1 MKNSV
6 IKIKAPKLT
15 HRIKYEEILFFL
27 VLIVGVGLSIIQFIY
42 NRNIFYDEAYVSY
55 RLVTRDFSE
64 LMKTS
69 GDLVLPMLFL
79 TIQKLLTLIIP
90 YTELALKIFPFA
102 SYFAA
107 LYFFIKL
114 VKSIGLK
121 QWVVV
126 AAVAFFVF
134 NLTTIRYATEIKQYM
149 TDVFVASALFFYTLK
164 DYVDFKKKALI
175 LSIGGVIA
183 IFLSHIAVIVLAT
196 SATILLDRTHQEF
209 KNLKYLLIIFAVWL
223 SSFAIN
229 YFVFLNNAI
238 AYDPAVKD
246 WFMKQ
251 CFMPVDIFSEAF
263 SSFFVLQY
271 NEIFKSYFKFGEVGF
286 FVLPVL
292 IILGVINLLI
302 KRKYDLLLLFF
313 VPLFIHLTI
322 SAMQLYPIANRLIL
336 YMMPGFIIMI
346 VSGLQFISELFKV
359 QRHSISEIALMTIF
373 PVFLLLSFPRSN
385 YPFKINNIKESM
397 RYIGQNQ
404 VEGDTVILYWRV
416 TDIYRFYHATE
427 SDLAPLPYIFINH
440 SYTKNVTGYNKKLKN
455 QKGRKWLLH
464 TNLTPN
470 EHKDLKRQLKTMGA
484 KILDEHVTWG
494 SSAYLV
500 QFDDIYKIRPKT
512 KRDALQ

>member
-6 IKIKAPKLT
+6 FKIKAPKLT
-15 HRIKYEEILFFL
+15 LRIKYEEILFFL
-27 VLIVGVGLSIIQFIY
+27 VLIVGVILSVIQFIY
-42 NRNIFYDEAYVSY
+42 NRNVFYDEAYVSY
-55 RLVTRDFSE
+55 RLITRNFSE

-79 TIQKLLTLIIP
+79 TIQKVLTLIIP

-126 AAVAFFVF
+126 AALAIFVF
-134 NLTTIRYATEIKQYM
+134 NLMTIRYATEMKQYM
-149 TDVFVASALFFYTLK
+149 TDVFVATALFFYTFK
-164 DYVDFKKKALI
+164 EYPDFKKKALI
-175 LSIGGVIA
+175 LSIAGVIA
-183 IFLSHIAVIVLAT
+183 IFLSHIAVIILAT
-196 SATILLDRTHQEF
+196 SGTILLYQTYRD
-209 KNLKYLLIIFAVWL
+209 KMVNLKILLMMFTVWL

-229 YFVFLNNAI
+229 YFVFLKNAI
-238 AYDPAVKD
+238 AYDPAVKH
-246 WFMKQ
+246 WLMKQ

-292 IILGVINLLI
+292 IILGVVSLLI

-322 SAMQLYPIANRLIL
+322 SALQLYPIANRLIL

-346 VSGLQFISELFKV
+346 VSGLEFITELFKV

-385 YPFKINNIKESM
+385 YPFEINNIKESI

-416 TDIYRFYHATE
+416 ADIYRFYHTTE
-427 SDLAPLPYIFINH
+427 PDLAPLPYIFINH

-464 TNLTPN
+464 TKLTPN
-470 EHKDLKRQLKTMGA
+470 EHKDLKRQMKAMGA

-500 QFDDIYKIRPKT
+500 QFDKSYRVKPKA
-512 KRDALQ
+512 KK